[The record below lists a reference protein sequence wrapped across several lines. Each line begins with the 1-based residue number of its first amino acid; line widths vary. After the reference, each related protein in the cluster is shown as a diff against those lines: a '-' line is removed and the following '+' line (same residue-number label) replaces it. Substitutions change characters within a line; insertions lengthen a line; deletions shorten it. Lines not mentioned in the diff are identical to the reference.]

1 MDERQRYREV
11 LAINRAIASAED
23 YEDVLRQVVDRTAA
37 FTGATACMLLLSHE
51 DGLARVV
58 RSVGIDAA
66 KAARLALPLS
76 ERIDEELCSLLGF
89 ETTDGFAGV
98 PVIGTRGLIGVLAV
112 YWEPPHGSDGAND
125 VELISAFADQAA
137 IALDNAERVRRL
149 RESAEALRVSRE
161 HFRELVETTSDWL
174 WEIDENGGYAYASPR
189 VRELL
194 GYEPE
199 EVLGRTPFDLM
210 PPEEARRVAEV
221 FAPII
226 ARRSPFA
233 SLENTNRHRDGHTVV
248 LETNGIPL
256 FDAAGKFRG
265 YRGIDRDI
273 TERKRMEEALRAS
286 EERFRKVFE
295 EGPLGMAIVGLDFR
309 MLKVNATLC
318 RVLGYS
324 EQELEALSFPELTFP
339 EDVAKDVELAGRLLR
354 GEIPHY
360 AVEKRYVRRSGEL
373 IWADLRVSIVRDER
387 GAPLYYLG
395 MIQDISERKAT
406 ESALR
411 ASEHLLR
418 QVLENLPLGVWIL
431 DENGRISIGNPAGRR
446 LWGGAKYVGIEGFGE
461 YKGWWADTGEP
472 IKAMEWGAA
481 RAIHRGETS
490 LDEQIEIEA
499 FDGSRKFILHSAVPI
514 RDEAGRITGAVVV
527 NHDISER
534 RRLERE
540 GERLLEENRRRAA
553 ELDAVI
559 TSIADAVVLADAQ
572 SRIVRLNP
580 AAERMLGYTP
590 EEWRLPLAERAALLC
605 CRSPEGAPLPVEDMP
620 AYKAV
625 QYGETCSGV
634 LMQVRNVRTGAATW
648 ASSSSAPIRASDG
661 RISGA
666 VTVYTDV
673 TALHKLHELRR
684 DFVRTVSHDL
694 RNPLQILM
702 VRADI
707 IRQLAAGSGVL
718 RESAAAVQTSVRRMD
733 AMIQD
738 LVDSVCAEDEALRL
752 NRQPVALASF
762 VTGLLDRNKDV
773 LDVGRVKADIP
784 TDLPPVL
791 ADPNRL
797 DRIVTNLVSN
807 ALKYSDPGTEVWVG
821 AAVTTDAEV
830 QLSVRDVGM
839 GIAPEDLPRVFERH
853 FRAGNVGTREGAG
866 LGLYI
871 TRMLVLAHGGSIGVE
886 SAPGEGS
893 TFQVTLPPAREHSPS
908 GIRA

>member
-256 FDAAGKFRG
+256 FDAAGRFRG

-373 IWADLRVSIVRDER
+373 IWADLRASIIHDER

-481 RAIHRGETS
+481 RAILRGETS

-752 NRQPVALASF
+752 DRQPVALASF